1 MMKKWLCALLI
12 LVLTCAA
19 LLTGCSELGIDA
31 EDLLAIPDM
40 LASMEYE
47 QEIMPAGENET
58 IREDGEYSSK
68 SEVGRYL
75 YLYGKLPS
83 NYITKNEAYDL
94 GWKSNGNTLWDVAPG
109 MSIGGD
115 KFGNR
120 EGLLPKGKQYYE
132 CDIDY
137 NGGDRNAKR
146 IVYALDG
153 YIYYTDDHYASFEQL
168 YP

>member
-1 MMKKWLCALLI
+1 MMKKWLSAMLALI
-12 LVLTCAA
+12 LICAT
-19 LLTGCSELGIDA
+19 LLSGCSELGLDA

-40 LASMEYE
+40 LSSMEYE

-68 SEVGRYL
+68 SEVGLYL

-83 NYITKNEAYDL
+83 NYLTKNEAYDL
-94 GWKSNGNTLWDVAPG
+94 GWNSKDGNLWDVAPG

-120 EGLLPKGKQYYE
+120 EGILPKGKQYYE

-137 NGGDRNAKR
+137 EGGYRGSKR
-146 IVYALDG
+146 IVYSLDG
-153 YIYYTDDHYASFEQL
+153 YVYYTEDHYESFEQL